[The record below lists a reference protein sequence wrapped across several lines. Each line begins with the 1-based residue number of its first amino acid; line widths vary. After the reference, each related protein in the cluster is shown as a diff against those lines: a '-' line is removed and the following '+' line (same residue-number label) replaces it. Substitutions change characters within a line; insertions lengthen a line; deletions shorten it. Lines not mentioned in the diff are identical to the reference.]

1 MYDIYVS
8 PLEVI
13 IRLIASAFVGGIIGM
28 ERESSNRPA
37 GFRTHILVTI
47 GSALMM
53 MVSAT
58 AFDPIGQGNDPM
70 RLAAQVVSGV
80 GFLGAGTIMRDGVNV
95 KGLTTAASIWVCAGI
110 GLAFGAGLYIQG
122 AAGGIIVIATLT
134 LLNRLDASSKK
145 KVILEKLSA
154 QRDRLYKTD
163 IEKFT
168 ITRDL
173 SQGLIE
179 DIEEILLD
187 YDASIYETTIKKTS
201 PINGDDNKIYSQLEI
216 IVLDEL
222 DDKSIDEI
230 IDEIN
235 ELPGVI
241 NIILNK

>member
-13 IRLIASAFVGGIIGM
+13 IRLMASAFVGGIIGM

-145 KVILEKLSA
+145 KIILEKLSA

-201 PINGDDNKIYSQLEI
+201 PMNGDDNKIYSQLEI

>member
-13 IRLIASAFVGGIIGM
+13 IRLMASAFVGGIIGM

-122 AAGGIIVIATLT
+122 AAGGVIVIATLT